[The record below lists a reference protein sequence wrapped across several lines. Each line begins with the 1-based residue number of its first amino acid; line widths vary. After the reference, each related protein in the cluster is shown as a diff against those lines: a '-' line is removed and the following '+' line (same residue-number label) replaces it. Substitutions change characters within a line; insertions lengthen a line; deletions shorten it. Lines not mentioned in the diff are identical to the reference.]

1 MMVKMMGCLSA
12 SSLVEQ
18 TDEMTVRVTAGQ
30 SAVSWVEETADMM
43 VKMKDC

>member
-1 MMVKMMGCLSA
+1 MVRMMDCLS
-12 SSLVEQ
+12 VVMK
-18 TDEMTVRVTAGQ
+18 DKMTVRVTAGR